1 MIPIKKRLIP
11 LYETIATNFMGKTFN
26 RPSDKIAFI
35 FLAADQNNLGD
46 LAIRQAQEWFIQK
59 LLPKHTVIS
68 ITQADTY
75 LYLKSIREQ
84 LNSDDVIF
92 LQGGGSFGDLYP
104 KADYGRLFICRFFH
118 DTHICSLPQTI
129 FFSNT
134 SYGNWRKKIN
144 MRKINRRNNIT
155 IFARE
160 KKSYTIAR
168 DLFKNVDIQLCPDIV
183 LSLLPL
189 IRKKYKKD
197 KRSGIIITFR
207 TDAEKQL
214 SEQNEQRILKYIKGT
229 SKNIEYVDT
238 DQGGERVASTDSGF
252 KKVDKLLNQYTSS
265 ELVITD
271 RLHGMIFAAITGTP
285 CIVLSNS
292 NHKIEETYNSWL
304 HDCNYIKFI
313 KQFNIEDFKSHITTL
328 TSESFKSNYS
338 LIKFSFDNLES
349 YIRQVV
355 KK

>member
-160 KKSYTIAR
+160 KKSYTIAK

-313 KQFNIEDFKSHITTL
+313 KQFNIEDFKSHVTTL
-328 TSESFKSNYS
+328 TSYSFKSNYS

-349 YIRQVV
+349 YVRQVV

>member
-59 LLPKHTVIS
+59 LLPKHTIIS

-104 KADYGRLFICRFFH
+104 KADYGRLFICHFFH

-134 SYGNWRKKIN
+134 SYGSWRKKIN

-160 KKSYTIAR
+160 KKSYTIAK

-304 HDCNYIKFI
+304 HCCNYIKFI
-313 KQFNIEDFKSHITTL
+313 KQFNIEDFKSHVTTL
-328 TSESFKSNYS
+328 TSYSFKSNYS

-349 YIRQVV
+349 YVRQVV

>member
-160 KKSYTIAR
+160 KKSYTIAK